1 MSIHVFVNFLFVFL
15 IYWISIGISI
25 MLYRFNLLNMGL
37 KKQIHDIIDIDV
49 FDYGLFQCIN
59 NICGK

>member
-1 MSIHVFVNFLFVFL
+1 
-15 IYWISIGISI
+15 
-25 MLYRFNLLNMGL
+25 MGL

-49 FDYGLFQCIN
+49 FDDGLFQCIN